1 MATALVMHMGVIL
14 VSVYLV
20 FLVSG
25 AETPG
30 SSGKAVLT

>member
-20 FLVSG
+20 FLVRAG
-25 AETPG
+25 TP
-30 SSGKAVLT
+30 SASGKAALT

>member
-20 FLVSG
+20 FLVSR